1 MVYIRTA
8 WNDKS
13 ITCSCVPDGFYFVLW
28 SWSDW
33 KTYENW
39 SVLSIFSQWGPLS
52 QDCAQ
57 CGSLS
62 QDCAQCGPLSQDCAQ
77 CGPLSQD
84 CAQVYAQVILCFI
97 KCESVYHSCLF
108 NVYQSCVFNVYRS
121 SVFNVYQS
129 CVFNVYRS
137 SVFNVYRSCVV
148 NVVFFF
154 ALWPS
159 LAGKVLKLM
168 RTAQF

>member
-57 CGSLS
+57 CG
-62 QDCAQCGPLSQDCAQ
+62 
-77 CGPLSQD
+77 PLSQD
-84 CAQVYAQVILCFI
+84 CAQVYAQIILCFI

-148 NVVFFF
+148 NVVVFF

-159 LAGKVLKLM
+159 LAGEVLKVM

>member
-77 CGPLSQD
+77 
-84 CAQVYAQVILCFI
+84 VYAQIILCFI

-121 SVFNVYQS
+121 SVFD
-129 CVFNVYRS
+129 
-137 SVFNVYRSCVV
+137 VYRSCVV

-159 LAGKVLKLM
+159 LAGEVLKRM